1 MRCFERQNHKQ
12 RNYAM
17 RESRMFISSCTTP
30 NYFNRASFNYL
41 FCCFVSTIAICL
53 CYFTSSIKKREFILT
68 FAEGQAKNRTLFGV
82 FLRFLLLG
90 RVPLSIVRMRS
101 TLSITH
107 PDSSLNSMNTLKGGT
122 NSPALNQLIL
132 SHNLCCCVTST
143 LKVVFFVAAH
153 LPHGRIACAK
163 FSLALQPKRRSEGY
177 G

>member
-1 MRCFERQNHKQ
+1 MHLSMRCFERQNHKQ

-30 NYFNRASFNYL
+30 NYFNRVSFNYL

-68 FAEGQAKNRTLFGV
+68 FAEGQTKNRTLFGV
-82 FLRFLLLG
+82 FLYFLLLG
-90 RVPLSIVRMRS
+90 RVSLSIVRMRS

-107 PDSSLNSMNTLKGGT
+107 PDSSLNSKNILKGGT

-132 SHNLCCCVTST
+132 SHILCCWVTSI
-143 LKVVFFVAAH
+143 LCSCVF
-153 LPHGRIACAK
+153 RSCAFNARLDYLRK
-163 FSLALQPKRRSEGY
+163 I
-177 G
+177 